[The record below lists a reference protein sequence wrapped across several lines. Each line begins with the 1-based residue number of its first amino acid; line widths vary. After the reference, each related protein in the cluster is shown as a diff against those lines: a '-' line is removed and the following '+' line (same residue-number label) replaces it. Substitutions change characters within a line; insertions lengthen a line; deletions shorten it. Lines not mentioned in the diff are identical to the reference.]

1 MVLGFG
7 GPTKGMTRIWGHFVI
22 LDVCECVILR
32 PQIMLNTYIYLTPYT
47 KGLFIFENK
56 KKVSC
61 HATKLVVTIQIHFVH
76 REEEGGL
83 IAHMSCF
90 GDKWALCVRA

>member
-1 MVLGFG
+1 MVFFE
-7 GPTKGMTRIWGHFVI
+7 KNHHKNHM
-22 LDVCECVILR
+22 LR
-32 PQIMLNTYIYLTPYT
+32 HPYIVPTPYT
-47 KGLFIFENK
+47 EGLFIFENK

-76 REEEGGL
+76 RDEEGGL